1 MGSKNKFMAYYNGK
15 KIFSIVKVASSSKGT
30 LKALLDATKSCRNLF
45 QKYSG
50 ASVDNLIGYE
60 DTSNVTTM
68 YEMFYEC
75 ANLTSIPLL
84 DTSNVNDMTE
94 MFRDCHSLTSIPS
107 LDTSNV
113 TKIYGIFHNCFKL
126 KSLPSIDTR
135 KVTDFSLVFN
145 SCYDLKSIP
154 SIDVSNVTDMY
165 AAFGY
170 AYSIEEIHMTGMKV
184 DFDIHYSSR
193 FTREALLEIIN
204 NCQDLT
210 GKSAKTI
217 TMGST
222 NLAKLTDEDKLIAT
236 NKNWTLA

>member
-1 MGSKNKFMAYYNGK
+1 MRWGVRINLWLITVERKSFQ
-15 KIFSIVKVASSSKGT
+15 SSRWRY
-30 LKALLDATKSCRNLF
+30 LRKALLDATKSCRNLF

-50 ASVDNLIGYE
+50 TSVDNLIGYE

-68 YEMFYEC
+68 FQMFYEC

-84 DTSNVNDMTE
+84 DTSNV
-94 MFRDCHSLTSIPS
+94 
-107 LDTSNV
+107 
-113 TKIYGIFHNCFKL
+113 TKMCGIFHNCFKL
-126 KSLPSIDTR
+126 ESLPSIDTR
-135 KVTDFSLVFN
+135 KVTDISLVFS

-165 AAFGY
+165 AAFNY
-170 AYSIEEIHMTGMKV
+170 CYSIEEIHMTGMKV

-210 GKSAKTI
+210 GQSAKTI